1 MIYVGK
7 SDYMR
12 EFKVGVSSSG
22 KPTLKD
28 VNNSTFT
35 LGYSSGSPVITSNGT
50 NPATGLIW
58 EEHHNDSTG
67 SGGFL
72 GAWALLGV
80 PRSGGGTKLSEI
92 WAAPI
97 GTGSEFTKIATNN
110 GMVYVGTR
118 NGNVYGFGI
127 TGGAALTR
135 SGTAQFGDT
144 AVGSSAVKHVT
155 LTATRTVTVTGA
167 SVSAGGAS
175 VPFTLGQVTLTPAGG
190 TAASVKFPVTLHN
203 GDVLRAAVKFA
214 PGTVGGA
221 EGDVTF
227 TTGAGSSAGVSVPLI
242 GNGTQTGLYATST
255 AISFV
260 IIDEDGTLITNV
272 PVGISDPQQTD
283 IVNGGTK
290 PVTVKSVTPPAGTY
304 RATGLPKVG
313 TVIEPG
319 EAIPVQI
326 VFTPQHAVTSN
337 GSFTITP
344 SSGASA
350 TVSLTGTG
358 LPPVTKFTASPGVVH
373 FGFVPVGH
381 TATKM
386 ITVVNVGNQPSLMGR
401 TGLPGGPFG
410 APLRATVGLPVNQGY
425 DLVLPVTFHP
435 TKAGAFSGTYRVT
448 WTDEFGQHSL
458 NVPIT
463 GTGVG

>member
-1 MIYVGK
+1 
-7 SDYMR
+7 
-12 EFKVGVSSSG
+12 
-22 KPTLKD
+22 
-28 VNNSTFT
+28 
-35 LGYSSGSPVITSNGT
+35 VITSNGT

-110 GMVYVGTR
+110 GKVYVGTR
-118 NGNVYGFGI
+118 DGNVYGFGI
-127 TGGAALTR
+127 TGAAALTS

-144 AVGSSAVKHVT
+144 AVGAAATKHVT

-272 PVGISDPQQTD
+272 PVGTSDPQQTD
-283 IVNGGTK
+283 IVNGGTE

-304 RATGLPKVG
+304 RATGLPKLG

-381 TATKM
+381 TVTKM
-386 ITVVNVGNQPSLMGR
+386 ITVVNAGNQPSLMGR

-435 TKAGAFSGTYRVT
+435 TKAGAFSGIYKVT